1 MLTIPLTKME
11 CPSSLTPCYYIKM
24 PHNFNILVDNYKQD
38 QVVANLEDLSLKLN
52 NLNVPSQT

>member
-1 MLTIPLTKME
+1 ME